1 MDNHMHG
8 SAFVMIVMI
17 VMVMHGAKH
26 GVMQRVFVQSTE
38 MYRDVQSRLQ

>member
-1 MDNHMHG
+1 MDNYMHG
-8 SAFVMIVMI
+8 YALVMI

-26 GVMQRVFVQSTE
+26 GVMQRVCVQSTE